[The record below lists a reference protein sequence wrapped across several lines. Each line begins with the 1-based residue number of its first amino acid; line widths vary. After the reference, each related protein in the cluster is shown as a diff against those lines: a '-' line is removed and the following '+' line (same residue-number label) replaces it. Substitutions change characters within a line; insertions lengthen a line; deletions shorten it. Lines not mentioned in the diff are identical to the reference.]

1 MTSSSIQTLQKQT
14 VSQRNN
20 TGLPEHAV
28 AQIKKV
34 FAQYPNI
41 QSVILYGSR
50 AIGNY
55 RNGSDIDLTILSN
68 TLSHIQL
75 ANISMQ
81 LDDLMLPYSI
91 DLSLYHTIQNPAL
104 IAHIEQLGKLFY
116 QAGHD
121 TSGSQ

>member
-1 MTSSSIQTLQKQT
+1 MSSTSIQTVQKQPE
-14 VSQRNN
+14 SQLNN
-20 TGLPEHAV
+20 TGLPEYAV
-28 AQIKKV
+28 EQIKNV

-55 RNGSDIDLTILSN
+55 RNGSDIDLTVRSN

-75 ANISMQ
+75 ANIAMQ
-81 LDDLMLPYSI
+81 LDDLMLPYHI

-104 IAHIEQLGKLFY
+104 VAHIEQIGKLFY
-116 QAGHD
+116 QAEYDKTASH
-121 TSGSQ
+121 